1 MIHSEL
7 RDAGIPGLWMG
18 SHDKK
23 AAYDPRKPEVALL
36 PVPSSKGLEFRS
48 VIILGVGQH
57 VRQNQTEADAAR
69 LLYVGMTRAK
79 EKLLL
84 TSSNSDLFTERLMA
98 LAA

>member
-1 MIHSEL
+1 MMFDAL
-7 RDAGIPGLWMG
+7 RDAGIPCLWMG
-18 SHDKK
+18 NHGKK
-23 AAYDPRKPEVALL
+23 LAYDPRNSEVAIL

-48 VIILGVGQH
+48 VIILGVGCPA
-57 VRQNQTEADAAR
+57 RQDQTEADAAR

-84 TSSNSDLFTERLMA
+84 TSSESNPFTERLAA

>member
-1 MIHSEL
+1 MLDALH
-7 RDAGIPGLWMG
+7 DAGIPGLWMG

-23 AAYDPRKPEVALL
+23 AAYNPRKPEVAIL
-36 PVPSSKGLEFRS
+36 PVPSSKGLEFHS
-48 VIILGVGQH
+48 VIILGIGQAG
-57 VRQNQTEADAAR
+57 RQNQTETDAAR

-84 TSSNSDLFTERLMA
+84 TSSESNPFTERLTA